1 MAEKAI
7 FDKPITFED
16 KEYTEFVL
24 DFDGLSGKDMI
35 AAEKE
40 TRLRGDNPP
49 VLELNKTFQAIVAA
63 KAAKV
68 PTDMVLLLPAKEFTK
83 VTLLAQSFL
92 LN

>member
-1 MAEKAI
+1 MPEKAI
-7 FDKPITFED
+7 FDSPITFED
-16 KEYTEFVL
+16 KEYKELVL
-24 DFDGLSGKDMI
+24 DFDGLSGKDMV

-40 TRLRGDNPP
+40 TRLLGDNPP
-49 VLELNKTFQAIVAA
+49 VLELNKTYQAVVAA

-68 PTDMVLLLPAKEFTK
+68 KVDLVMDLPAKEFTK